1 MIADLGTRKGVK
13 TEQVDQDSVWKNG
26 FEWMKLESSQ
36 FPIKT
41 VKKIELDKD
50 GISTLKS
57 EFIVY
62 DTDNLFQLEWPSRNN
77 NNGNFTYTAKEY
89 IRTSIPLEILDIY
102 QFLKYI
108 IDPNKHRFKTVVQIL
123 ALVYRFI
130 AKLKEQLQNKENG
143 DIDNVNINTPSI
155 TFTQA
160 ILSQHGIQRSENYFY

>member
-13 TEQVDQDSVWKNG
+13 AEQVDQDSVWKNG

-36 FPIKT
+36 FPTKT
-41 VKKIELDKD
+41 VKEIQLDKD
-50 GISTLKS
+50 EISTLK
-57 EFIVY
+57 IVC
-62 DTDNLFQLEWPSRNN
+62 DADNLLELEWPIRNN
-77 NNGNFTYTAKEY
+77 NNGIFTYTGKEC
-89 IRTSIPLEILDIY
+89 IRTSIPLEVLDIY
-102 QFLKYI
+102 QISKYV
-108 IDPNKHRFKTVVQIL
+108 IDPDKHRFKTVVQIL